1 MNISCF
7 FRMTSLS
14 ELESS
19 VSEYQAQLDMITTAL
34 AADQGNTEL
43 LELESQLTT
52 LIQLTKD
59 SVLEM
64 KKADLLAQVDELST
78 TDEDTTKVSSNIQY
92 FN

>member
-1 MNISCF
+1 
-7 FRMTSLS
+7 MTSLS

-64 KKADLLAQVDELST
+64 KKADLLAQVDELAT
-78 TDEDTTKVSSNIQY
+78 ADEDTTKVRPNIQS

>member
-1 MNISCF
+1 
-7 FRMTSLS
+7 MTSLS

-52 LIQLTKD
+52 LIQLTND

-64 KKADLLAQVDELST
+64 KKADLLAQVDELAT
-78 TDEDTTKVSSNIQY
+78 ADEDATKVRPNIQY

>member
-1 MNISCF
+1 
-7 FRMTSLS
+7 MTSLS

-64 KKADLLAQVDELST
+64 KKADLLAQVDELAT
-78 TDEDTTKVSSNIQY
+78 TDEDATKVRPNIQY

>member
-1 MNISCF
+1 MS
-7 FRMTSLS
+7 SSS

-19 VSEYQAQLDMITTAL
+19 VAEYQAQLDMITTAL

-59 SVLEM
+59 SLLEM
-64 KKADLLAQVDELST
+64 KKADLLAQVDDLGAAG
-78 TDEDTTKVSSNIQY
+78 EDGSKVRSKYSLIY
-92 FN
+92 

>member
-1 MNISCF
+1 
-7 FRMTSLS
+7 MTSLS

-64 KKADLLAQVDELST
+64 KKADLLAQVDELAT
-78 TDEDTTKVSSNIQY
+78 TDEDATKVRSNIQS
-92 FN
+92 FK

>member
-1 MNISCF
+1 
-7 FRMTSLS
+7 MTSLS

-64 KKADLLAQVDELST
+64 KKADLLAQVDELAT
-78 TDEDTTKVSSNIQY
+78 TDEDATKVRSNIQS

>member
-1 MNISCF
+1 
-7 FRMTSLS
+7 MTSLS

-52 LIQLTKD
+52 LIQLTND

-64 KKADLLAQVDELST
+64 KKADLLAQVDELAT
-78 TDEDTTKVSSNIQY
+78 TDEDATKVRSNIQS
-92 FN
+92 FK